1 MSEPQD
7 KATTESEQLKKKEVS
22 PLSCFFASIV
32 SGGIATM
39 VYSLMKAIANTYA
52 DKPIVGNSA
61 LALKIATLV
70 RTLVVGIAALGAG
83 VFALVAVGLFLLGIQ
98 LTMQKMT
105 NKA

>member
-7 KATTESEQLKKKEVS
+7 KSTSESQKKEVS
-22 PLSCFFASIV
+22 PLSCFFASVV

-39 VYSLMKAIANTYA
+39 VYSLMQAIATTYA
-52 DKPIVGNSA
+52 DKPIVGKSA

>member
-7 KATTESEQLKKKEVS
+7 KATSESEQIAKKEVS
-22 PLSCFFASIV
+22 PLSCFFSSVV

-39 VYSLMKAIANTYA
+39 VYSLMKAIATTYA

-98 LTMQKMT
+98 LTMQKIT